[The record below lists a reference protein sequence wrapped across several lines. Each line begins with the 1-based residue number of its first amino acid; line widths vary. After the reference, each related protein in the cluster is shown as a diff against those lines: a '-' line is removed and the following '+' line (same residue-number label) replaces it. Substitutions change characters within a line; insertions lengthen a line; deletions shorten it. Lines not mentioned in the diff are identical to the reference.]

1 MIRTDMIQ
9 MFIIIAL
16 SKAIDDQVLMVNEP
30 NLKQMNKVIFKRLKH
45 ESNKIHKIMDSKLE
59 RDEEML
65 NLMSEAISDAIQH
78 VKNNMEIKND

>member
-1 MIRTDMIQ
+1 MERTDMIQ

-30 NLKQMNKVIFKRLKH
+30 NLKQMNKVIFRRLKH
-45 ESNKIHKIMDSKLE
+45 ESNNIHKIMDNKLE

-78 VKNNMEIKND
+78 VKKNMEIIND